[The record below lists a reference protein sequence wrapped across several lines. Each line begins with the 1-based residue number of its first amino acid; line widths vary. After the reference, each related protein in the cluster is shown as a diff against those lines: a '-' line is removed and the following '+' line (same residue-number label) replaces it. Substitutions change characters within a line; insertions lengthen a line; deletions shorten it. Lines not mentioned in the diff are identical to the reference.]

1 MINSWLLSITLAD
14 LPIQLRSW
22 PLFSSFSWNLEPSS
36 CFRMLPIV
44 DWPLGFLQTT
54 LLWCHRPKWRR
65 PEWSKPRTP
74 VKKCSKPSNPWWK
87 GFDSKRNRKLKMRCW
102 IGFSIPQLLCRFF
115 SGFLQKKLK
124 LVLSN
129 LADVSLSLSSPKNG
143 TAFKIIFL
151 LLVTK

>member
-1 MINSWLLSITLAD
+1 MMRNRKVIRVEESRHQKVPKPSWLIHGFYSITLAD

-115 SGFLQKKLK
+115 WISSKK
-124 LVLSN
+124 VE
-129 LADVSLSLSSPKNG
+129 VSS
-143 TAFKIIFL
+143 
-151 LLVTK
+151 V